1 MQREELVHIAGGSL
15 CITRRGDPAGP
26 LIVHLEGHR
35 AQLISIPTSYLD
47 RLAAAGMH
55 VVCVDN
61 RDVGKSL
68 RASGDYT
75 LEAMAEDVHQL
86 IRRLGAP
93 AIVTG
98 RSMGGAIAQLLALTY
113 PADVAGLALFYS
125 YAQSE
130 VREVRPVAKA
140 PFSTGAQFINYQLQ
154 ALPQIAGSRF
164 GLRRDDIVRLARTM
178 WQRGVSWD
186 GWERQRRAME
196 ATQPWAHRLG
206 EIRVPTVVV
215 HGSDDPVIAPD
226 YGCEL
231 AAAIDGASFHLVA
244 GLGHQQPDELSQMF
258 ADLTLDLHRK

>member
-1 MQREELVHIAGGSL
+1 MQREELVPITGGAL
-15 CITRRGDPAGP
+15 CITRRGDPTGP

-35 AQLISIPTSYLD
+35 AQLISIPSSYLD

-68 RASGDYT
+68 RANGDYT
-75 LEAMAEDVHQL
+75 LEAMADDVHQL
-86 IRRLGAP
+86 IARLGAP

-98 RSMGGAIAQLLALTY
+98 RSMGGAIAQLLALNY

-130 VREVRPVAKA
+130 VRAVRPVAKA
-140 PFSTGAQFINYQLQ
+140 PFSDGAQFINYQLQ

-164 GLRRDDIVRLARTM
+164 GLRRDDIVHLARTM
-178 WQRGVSWD
+178 WQRGVSWQ

-215 HGSDDPVIAPD
+215 HGSEDPVIAPD
-226 YGCEL
+226 NGRQL
-231 AAAIDGASFHLVA
+231 AAAIDGASFHLVDE
-244 GLGHQQPDELSQMF
+244 LGHQQPGELSEMF
-258 ADLTLDLHRK
+258 AELTLRVHR